1 MAHGRRDSHSLRATA
16 TACRGRRGRLTPAPY
31 TLSLSTRNRLA
42 NPSRPDSG
50 LPVTELL
57 QAWRRGEAAADEELL
72 ALVYGELKRLA
83 AAQLRGE
90 RQEHTLQPTALVHE
104 AYMRLAGQKGLD
116 WRDRSHFFGL
126 AATMMR
132 RILVDHARARLADK
146 RAHMPVSISLIG
158 DLPGRTTGEFDEVY
172 LLDLDRAID
181 RLAVAHPRPS
191 QVVELRY
198 FAGLDVEEVAAAL
211 DLSPR
216 TVKRDW
222 AFARAWLLRALQP
235 EAQEAAPP
243 PPTVPDDTRLP

>member
-1 MAHGRRDSHSLRATA
+1 V
-16 TACRGRRGRLTPAPY
+16 Y
-31 TLSLSTRNRLA
+31 TLSRPRTPL
-42 NPSRPDSG
+42 PDESRSDSG

-57 QAWRRGEAAADEELL
+57 QAWRRGETAADEQLL

-90 RQEHTLQPTALVHE
+90 RQGHTLQPTALVHE
-104 AYMRLAGQKGLD
+104 AYLRLAGQKGLE

-146 RAHMPVSISLIG
+146 RAHLPVSISLIG
-158 DLPGRTTGEFDEVY
+158 DLPGESRSDFDEAY

-191 QVVELRY
+191 RVVELRY
-198 FAGLDVEEVAAAL
+198 FAGLEVEEVAAAL

-222 AFARAWLLRALQP
+222 AFARAWLLRALQGESP
-235 EAQEAAPP
+235 EGTPAPP
-243 PPTVPDDTRLP
+243 DATPLP

>member
-1 MAHGRRDSHSLRATA
+1 MQQENVTRLLSAASAGDRAAVEMLLPIVYDELRRRAASLMRH
-16 TACRGRRGRLTPAPY
+16 
-31 TLSLSTRNRLA
+31 
-42 NPSRPDSG
+42 
-50 LPVTELL
+50 
-57 QAWRRGEAAADEELL
+57 
-72 ALVYGELKRLA
+72 
-83 AAQLRGE
+83 E
-90 RQEHTLQPTALVHE
+90 RQGHTLQPTALVHE
-104 AYMRLAGQKGLD
+104 AYLRLAGQKGLE

-146 RAHMPVSISLIG
+146 RAHLPISISLIG
-158 DLPGRTTGEFDEVY
+158 DLPGESRSEFDEAY

-198 FAGLDVEEVAAAL
+198 FAGLEVEEVAAAL

-222 AFARAWLLRALQP
+222 AFARAWLLRALQG
-235 EAQEAAPP
+235 EATDGPAGRAVPP
-243 PPTVPDDTRLP
+243 DETPLP